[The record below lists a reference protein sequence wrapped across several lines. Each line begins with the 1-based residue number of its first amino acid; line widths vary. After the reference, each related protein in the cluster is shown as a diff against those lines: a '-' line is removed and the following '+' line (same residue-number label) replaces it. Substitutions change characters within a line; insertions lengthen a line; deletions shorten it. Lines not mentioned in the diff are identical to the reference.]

1 MSPFALQDQDA
12 LAVVLKS
19 QMIGTDKAYQTLT
32 EEFMAAN
39 FQAYIEGK
47 LPFQGTMMQKLGKLL
62 QNFLEYII
70 PGKKQRLDKSL
81 VPYFDK
87 LYDDNAQSYLSRVVE
102 PETRAGESLVQMRD
116 AFTVQRMDVEDSL
129 NDLQEDADG
138 IQTYG
143 PSLTSIRQMTT
154 ALRRAGP

>member
-1 MSPFALQDQDA
+1 
-12 LAVVLKS
+12 
-19 QMIGTDKAYQTLT
+19 
-32 EEFMAAN
+32 
-39 FQAYIEGK
+39 
-47 LPFQGTMMQKLGKLL
+47 MMQKLGKLL

-70 PGKKQRLDKSL
+70 PGKQRLDKSL

-138 IQTYG
+138 IYKLMAFSHQHKTNDNCSSTRSY
-143 PSLTSIRQMTT
+143 PN
-154 ALRRAGP
+154 RR